1 MSDTFAHIIKTVAEY
16 EVEVVKAQYMFEAQT
31 GLKLDKM
38 TDFLMKFVYSE
49 NIKGNDVTITI
60 IANTLMVN
68 ENTIRTKLK
77 NLVKHDLIEICRCGC
92 DGRTKKILP
101 TKFLKDLMIIDVA
114 SKLKTVE
121 SISENFKKAFG
132 KMFAGFYKE
141 YHLEDYK
148 AFTQYKS
155 YDFYKTDYK
164 KGQSIFKNTL
174 NKLG

>member
-1 MSDTFAHIIKTVAEY
+1 MDNTFANIIKTIAEY
-16 EVEVVKAQYMFEAQT
+16 EVEVAKAQYMFEAQT

-38 TDFLMKFVYSE
+38 TDFLMKFVYLE
-49 NIKGNDVTITI
+49 NIKGNHVTITI

-77 NLVKHDLIEICRCGC
+77 NLIKHNLIEIRQCSL
-92 DGRTKKILP
+92 DGRTKKIIP
-101 TKFLKDLMIIDVA
+101 TKFLKDLMVVDVA

-121 SISENFKKAFG
+121 SISKDFKLAFG
-132 KMFAGFYKE
+132 EMFAEFYKE

-164 KGQSIFKNTL
+164 KREGIYKNTL